1 MYSRVIKNPRQATAA
16 GAAPT
21 RPSSYV
27 MATDT
32 GWVESWLDGMDT
44 LYGAPG
50 CACRLLRDGRRC
62 RGRAA
67 RRFSGSG
74 SP

>member
-1 MYSRVIKNPRQATAA
+1 MYSRVIKNPMPAAAA
-16 GAAPT
+16 GAASA
-21 RPSSYV
+21 RPSPYAT
-27 MATDT
+27 ATDA

-50 CACRLLRDGRRC
+50 CACRLLRDGRRS